1 MSVITSFKQPT
12 DQQQVSSGPVVGQ
25 IVAFDSSGQAL
36 VDYPGLADGPCVA
49 RSTLPD
55 HRAVVGV
62 PLPVPVLLM
71 FENNNP
77 SKPIIIGLIND
88 TPFPLDSA
96 SHNFAAE
103 KGRDVYIDGKKM
115 VFTAKDEILL
125 KCGKSSILLRRDG
138 KVVIKGENLISR
150 SSMSNKIKGSSV
162 SIN

>member
-12 DQQQVSSGPVVGQ
+12 DPQQTSNGPAIGQ

-36 VDYPGLADGPCVA
+36 VNCQGLADGPCVA
-49 RSTLPD
+49 RSALSD

-62 PLPVPVLLM
+62 PLPIPVLLM

-77 SKPIIIGLIND
+77 TKPIIIGLIND
-88 TPFPLDSA
+88 TPFPLDAA
-96 SHNFAAE
+96 SHNSAGE
-103 KGRDVYIDGKKM
+103 TGRDVYIDGKKM
-115 VFTAKDEILL
+115 VITAKDEILL

-150 SSMSNKIKGSSV
+150 SSLANKIKGSSV